1 MSKAPKESF
10 YCLLCDW
17 EIIDTHKHLDGI
29 RCPKCEGPV
38 MAGRRGC
45 RASNT
50 PMEVRLMEKK
60 WFDIEG
66 SIEVD
71 VDEETFNKE
80 LLEWFESK
88 EWTFAGV
95 TKPSE

>member
-1 MSKAPKESF
+1 LIVNALSDERKVSF
-10 YCLLCDW
+10 
-17 EIIDTHKHLDGI
+17 
-29 RCPKCEGPV
+29 
-38 MAGRRGC
+38 
-45 RASNT
+45 
-50 PMEVRLMEKK
+50 MEKK

-88 EWTFAGV
+88 GWTFAGV